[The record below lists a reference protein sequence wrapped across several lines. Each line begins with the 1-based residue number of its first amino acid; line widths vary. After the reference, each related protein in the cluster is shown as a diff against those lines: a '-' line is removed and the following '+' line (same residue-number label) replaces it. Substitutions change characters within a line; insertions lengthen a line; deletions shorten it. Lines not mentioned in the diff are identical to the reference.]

1 MGLCIK
7 RINMNVVVKNE
18 QGRVIE
24 FFKGIEAEKIR
35 NIFNGMD
42 VQETEEFYSK
52 KWGRWWPT
60 LPVED

>member
-1 MGLCIK
+1 
-7 RINMNVVVKNE
+7 MNVVVKNE